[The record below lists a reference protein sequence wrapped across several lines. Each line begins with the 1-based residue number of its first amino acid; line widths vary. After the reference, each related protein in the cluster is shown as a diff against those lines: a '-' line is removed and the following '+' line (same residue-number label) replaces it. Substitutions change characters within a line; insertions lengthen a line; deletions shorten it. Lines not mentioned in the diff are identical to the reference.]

1 MSNYNIYVTNNS
13 GSVQSYYVVCEV
25 PKITN
30 LSGTSPKPFGVIY
43 IASVPIQGDG
53 STYTFTFG
61 YDIFACCGYQQ
72 LQDGTIVSTIDNA
85 AMDLNGVQNNI
96 ANMVINNGGPG
107 FAVSSPGAE
116 SGTFEIIVPN
126 YDSTNYRKSP
136 KNNVIQ
142 FRLQRY
148 LS

>member
-13 GSVQSYYVVCEV
+13 GSVQSYYVVCDFL
-25 PKITN
+25 KITN
-30 LSGTSPKPFGVIY
+30 PSATALKSYSVIY

-72 LQDGTIVSTIDNA
+72 LQGGMIVSTIDNA
-85 AMDLNGVQNNI
+85 PMDLNGVQNNI

-116 SGTFEIIVPN
+116 AGTFEIIVPD
-126 YDSTNYRKSP
+126 YDSTKYRKSL
-136 KNNVIQ
+136 NNKFIRL
-142 FRLQRY
+142 RLQRY
-148 LS
+148 LN